1 MSIKESLD
9 KFKALGRKTLKFSAM
24 DGAITG
30 VFRVYTRNRDAEIM
44 EWAGEMD
51 GLLYT
56 RRYKIG
62 MLSNAII
69 ELNGISF
76 RELKNIEIDADTK
89 VPVNIYL
96 RDNIIGHDDEGW
108 DESLINALIKQYQVL
123 QAKVEL
129 EAIAGVEYENLGIP
143 EQISVLESKLEAL
156 RAIQER
162 VPGQG
167 ATSEPTAPTETASES
182 GETQS
187 SSNPDSAGVPDSTK

>member
-9 KFKALGRKTLKFSAM
+9 KLKSLGRKTLKFSAM
-24 DGAITG
+24 DGAVNG

-44 EWAGEMD
+44 EWAGEAE

-69 ELNGISF
+69 ELNGVSF
-76 RELKNIEIDADTK
+76 REVKNIEVDEDTK
-89 VPVNIYL
+89 VPINIYL
-96 RDNIIGHDDEGW
+96 RDYIIGHDDEGW
-108 DESLINALIKQYQVL
+108 DESLINALIKQFQVL

-129 EAIAGVEYENLGIP
+129 EAIAGVEYENLGIQ

-156 RAIQER
+156 KAIQGR

-167 ATSEPTAPTETASES
+167 VTSDSITTAETSPES
-182 GETQS
+182 GETKP
-187 SSNPDSAGVPDSTK
+187 SSNTGSAGVSDSTE